1 MSPRRRNLLLLV
13 AGFWLASLV
22 GGFAALQAYAGRP
35 GRLGEPGPRAAAW
48 LEAHRRPNRPLVVM
62 AVHARCP
69 CTDASLAELGDFLA
83 RTHGACDALLLRY
96 SPGADAGPSQGETR
110 VLGGVTVPLLADPSG
125 RLSADLGALTSGSVI
140 MMDEAGRIRFH
151 GGLTLERG
159 HRGRSPAQ
167 DAMLAVVNTPANP
180 ALGIAPVYGCPLP
193 EQIGFARPEVCQ

>member
-1 MSPRRRNLLLLV
+1 MSSRRRNFLLLL

-35 GRLGEPGPRAAAW
+35 GRLAEPGPRASAW
-48 LEAHRRPNRPLVVM
+48 LEAHRRPGRPLVVM

-83 RTHGACDALLLRY
+83 RTRGACDALLLRY
-96 SPGADAGPSQGETR
+96 SPHGNPGESSGEIR
-110 VLGGVTVPLLADPSG
+110 VLGGVNVPLLADPTGS
-125 RLSADLGALTSGSVI
+125 LAADLGALTSGSVI
-140 MMDEAGRIRFH
+140 MMDAAGRVRFH

-167 DAMLAVVNTPANP
+167 DAMLALVTKPNDT

-193 EQIGFARPEVCQ
+193 EQGAFAQSEVCQ

>member
-1 MSPRRRNLLLLV
+1 MSTRRRNLLLLL

-22 GGFAALQAYAGRP
+22 GAFAALQAYAGRA
-35 GRLGEPGPRAAAW
+35 GRLGEPGPGASVW

-83 RTHGACDALLLRY
+83 RSRGACDALLLRY
-96 SPGADAGPSQGETR
+96 SPGADAASSPGETR
-110 VLGGVTVPLLADPSG
+110 VLGGVSVPLLSDPNG
-125 RLSADLGALTSGSVI
+125 RLAADLGALTSGSVV
-140 MMDEAGRIRFH
+140 MMDAAGRIRFH

-167 DAMLAVVNTPANP
+167 DAMLALVNTPDNP

-193 EQIGFARPEVCQ
+193 DQVAFARPEVCQ